1 MTKNRLTK
9 SPIKVVL
16 LALLATT
23 VTFSSAL
30 AATAANINWRETPLP
45 PSSVISVNEL
55 ANSNSNGKKTWI
67 VKGNCSINKAK
78 TQVTTKPSGT
88 CIVTLKIAKKG
99 NFKAIAATKAMLI
112 STPGAT
118 NTSATTG
125 TTAPTNTT
133 ATTVATTVAT
143 TSSPIY
149 YTPAPMSVILKRS
162 LPGKT
167 LSALSSV
174 SNRTKFMIGDNSSG
188 AHSANYLTIN
198 SASSYA
204 APAATL
210 TAQTFES
217 YLKGIFN
224 ATPDTTDTSQFRI
237 DSVLHN
243 IYSLD
248 FESASSNKL
257 VFKINWGFT
266 TTSTGF
272 ISFSYD
278 NATKLLQAKK
288 RYALSTSTYTHS
300 LDSSFSAANY
310 YVKLS
315 NGSFSLVS
323 SSSDATQLHLFSSP
337 INYDM
342 PTDFNPDGID
352 FVSNERVSIAGFL
365 ADSTTGYE
373 ASNSKLANQI
383 TSTYKPQVAVAGS
396 SSATKTA
403 ADAKIAEI
411 KTLVEAQGG
420 KLRYDTLLYKNYR
433 DGALGVTLQSS
444 SIANG
449 TLGQQTTPF
458 VYFTNE
464 KDSSGTYHPFM
475 VMASYS
481 ITDKPSNL
489 NDVRRPPGDGIGGSY
504 PSSKVTRDA
513 IGKLDGKRI
522 PMRDYGLVS
531 SLTENT
537 FVKTLLSDANMSVAA
552 ATTFNYASINTNG
565 IAFDG
570 VNIYPA
576 MNNTVNQSQPAAEI
590 CAIGVHVGQGMG
602 LHYHADGF
610 SALNNGLSLYNSDD
624 YTGKTHPPLL
634 GFGLDGVALFGK
646 YLAAH
651 SSMIGYSVALDE
663 YGGHDHDGI
672 GYHYHAHTEAAVSPF
687 GKAYTL
693 HLLLRGAWRGKIN
706 SIPEFWTDNKRSTYL
721 GF

>member
-1 MTKNRLTK
+1 MHKNK
-9 SPIKVVL
+9 
-16 LALLATT
+16 
-23 VTFSSAL
+23 
-30 AATAANINWRETPLP
+30 
-45 PSSVISVNEL
+45 VISVSVIAL
-55 ANSNSNGKKTWI
+55 LVIALSAS
-67 VKGNCSINKAK
+67 
-78 TQVTTKPSGT
+78 
-88 CIVTLKIAKKG
+88 LIAKNG
-99 NFKAIAATKAMLI
+99 NQKAI
-112 STPGAT
+112 
-118 NTSATTG
+118 
-125 TTAPTNTT
+125 
-133 ATTVATTVAT
+133 VATRNISIASAGGET
-143 TSSPIY
+143 TNSSPIY

-167 LSALSSV
+167 LSALSAV

-188 AHSANYLTIN
+188 ALAANYLTID

-204 APAATL
+204 APAAPL

-224 ATPDTTDTSQFRI
+224 AAPDTTDTSQFRI

-266 TTSTGF
+266 TASTGF

-288 RYALSTSTYTHS
+288 RYSLSTATYTHS
-300 LDSSFSAANY
+300 LDASFSAANY

-315 NGSFSLVS
+315 NGSFSLVPS
-323 SSSDATQLHLFSSP
+323 TSDATQLHLFSSP

-342 PTDFNPDGID
+342 PTDFNPDGVA
-352 FVSNERVSIAGFL
+352 FVSNERVSL
-365 ADSTTGYE
+365 ASVKNESTSSYE
-373 ASNSKLANQI
+373 GSDSKLRGI
-383 TSTYKPQVAVAGS
+383 TDTYKPQISVVGLNS
-396 SSATKTA
+396 VTKAA
-403 ADAKIAEI
+403 ADEKIAEI

-420 KLRYDTLLYKNYR
+420 KLRYDTLLYKNFR
-433 DGALGVTLQSS
+433 EGALGVTLQSS

-464 KDSSGTYHPFM
+464 KDSSGMYHPFM

-481 ITDKPSNL
+481 ITDKPNNL
-489 NDVRRPPGDGIGGSY
+489 NDIRRPPGDGISGGGY
-504 PSSKVTRDA
+504 ASSKVTRDA
-513 IGKLDGKRI
+513 VLQLAMNRI
-522 PMRDYGLVS
+522 PLRDYGLVS
-531 SLTENT
+531 SITENT
-537 FVKTLLSDANMSVAA
+537 LAKSLLSEAKSS
-552 ATTFNYASINTNG
+552 ATPNTFNYASPFTAG

-570 VNIYPA
+570 VEIYPA
-576 MNNTVNQSQPAAEI
+576 MNNTINQSQPAAEI
-590 CAIGVHVGQGMG
+590 CSIGVHVGQGMG

-624 YTGKTHPPLL
+624 YTGKTHPPLI
-634 GFGLDGVALFGK
+634 GFGADGIALFGK
-646 YLAAH
+646 YLAEN

-672 GYHYHAHTEAAVSPF
+672 GYHYHAHTEAAVSPL
-687 GKAYTL
+687 GNAYTL
-693 HLLLRGAWRGKIN
+693 HLLLRGAWHGKIN
-706 SIPEFWTDNKRSTYL
+706 SIPSFQSLDKKSNWS

>member
-1 MTKNRLTK
+1 MTKNRLAKNQLVK
-9 SPIKVVL
+9 SPIKIVL
-16 LALLATT
+16 LALLAATA
-23 VTFSSAL
+23 TFSSAL
-30 AATAANINWRETPLP
+30 AAPATDIKWRETSLP
-45 PSSVISVNEL
+45 PSAVISVKEL
-55 ANSNSNGKKTWI
+55 ANSNSNGKKTWN
-67 VKGNCSINKAK
+67 VKGDCSINKAK
-78 TQVTTKPSGT
+78 TQVTTKPSGS

-99 NFKAIAATKAMLI
+99 SFKAIAATKALSI
-112 STPGAT
+112 GGSGAT

-125 TTAPTNTT
+125 TTVTT
-133 ATTVATTVAT
+133 IATVAT
-143 TSSPIY
+143 TSNSPIY

-167 LSALSSV
+167 LSALSAV

-188 AHSANYLTIN
+188 ALAANYLTID

-204 APAATL
+204 APAAPL
-210 TAQTFES
+210 TAQIFES

-224 ATPDTTDTSQFRI
+224 AAPDTTDTSQFRI

-266 TTSTGF
+266 TASTGF

-278 NATKLLQAKK
+278 NSTKLLQAKK
-288 RYALSTSTYTHS
+288 RYSLSTSMYTHS

-315 NGSFSLVS
+315 NGSFSLVPS
-323 SSSDATQLHLFSSP
+323 IGDATQLHLFSSP

-342 PTDFNPDGID
+342 PTDFNPDGIA
-352 FVSNERVSIAGFL
+352 FVSNERVSLAGVKNE
-365 ADSTTGYE
+365 STSSYE
-373 ASNSKLANQI
+373 SSNGVLRDI
-383 TSTYKPQVAVAGS
+383 TATYKPQISVVGS
-396 SSATKTA
+396 SSATKSA

-464 KDSSGTYHPFM
+464 KDSSGMYHPFM

-489 NDVRRPPGDGIGGSY
+489 NDIRRPPGDGTSGGGY
-504 PSSKVTRDA
+504 ASSKVTRDA
-513 IGKLDGKRI
+513 VLQLAMNRI
-522 PMRDYGLVS
+522 PLRDYGLVS

-537 FVKTLLSDANMSVAA
+537 FVKSLLSDGKSSAA
-552 ATTFNYASINTNG
+552 PNTFNYASTSTNG

-570 VNIYPA
+570 VEIYPA

-590 CAIGVHVGQGMG
+590 CSIGVHVGQGMG

-646 YLAAH
+646 YLAANG
-651 SSMIGYSVALDE
+651 SMIGYSVALDE

-672 GYHYHAHTEAAVSPF
+672 GYHYHAHTEAAVSPL

-706 SIPEFWTDNKRSTYL
+706 SIPSFWVNDKKSTYL